1 MGSLIGD
8 TEDVQERKRKAAAAY
23 SDMDKIWIRG
33 KKISLR
39 RRMTLY
45 NTLVK
50 QIMIYNA
57 GAWGITKAE
66 EASIDAYHRQ
76 QLRRLCGNYRL
87 SSKQVYQMCRS
98 EPISNEIRRA
108 RYRLL
113 GHCLR
118 LDPQT
123 PAQQAMNYYFE
134 NIIRLKQFNGTARNT
149 IAELISKEIKLA
161 AQQDQHCNM
170 IIKKFETRADLD
182 WL

>member
-1 MGSLIGD
+1 
-8 TEDVQERKRKAAAAY
+8 
-23 SDMDKIWIRG
+23 
-33 KKISLR
+33 
-39 RRMTLY
+39 
-45 NTLVK
+45 
-50 QIMIYNA
+50 
-57 GAWGITKAE
+57 
-66 EASIDAYHRQ
+66 
-76 QLRRLCGNYRL
+76 
-87 SSKQVYQMCRS
+87 MCRS

-182 WL
+182 WLRKIANHKLLYKIYCQLICKTIQAPSPRLQNQQLEAQES